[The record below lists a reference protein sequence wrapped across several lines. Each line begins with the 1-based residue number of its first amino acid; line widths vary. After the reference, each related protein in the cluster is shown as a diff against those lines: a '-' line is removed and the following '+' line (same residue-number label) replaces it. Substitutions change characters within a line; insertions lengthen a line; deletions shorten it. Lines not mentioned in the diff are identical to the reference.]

1 MTPGY
6 LAADEYD
13 LLSLIADE
21 HTVPGADA
29 VDLFLAACEA
39 DAKVHGWVSVPRV
52 RLALAGADIPPPR
65 LSSLWGHHTGE
76 GKPMRRTG
84 EYEADDG
91 ATTRNGSHVYPL
103 RRWVGNTPS

>member
-6 LAADEYD
+6 LAPDEYD

-39 DAKVHGWVSVPRV
+39 DAKAHGWVSVPRV
-52 RLALAGADIPPPR
+52 RLALAGADIPPAR
-65 LSSLWGHHTGE
+65 LSSLWGHFTGD
-76 GKPMRRTG
+76 GKPMRRIEG
-84 EYEADDG
+84 CFDDNDG
-91 ATTRNGSHVYPL
+91 GTIRNGNKTYP
-103 RRWVGNTPS
+103 RRKWVG